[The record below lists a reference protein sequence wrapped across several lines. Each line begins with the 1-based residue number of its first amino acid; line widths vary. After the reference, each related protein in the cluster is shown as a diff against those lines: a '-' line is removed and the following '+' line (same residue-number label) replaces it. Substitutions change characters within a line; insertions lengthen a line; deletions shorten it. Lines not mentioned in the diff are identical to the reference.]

1 MPKSKPPMNEPG
13 RFAYSGLDRLLHERA
28 RLSIMTSLM
37 TQPNGLLFND
47 VKKLCALTDGNLN
60 RHLDALIKA
69 GYLEVWKKSESVR
82 SQTLYRVT
90 TAGRQG
96 YLSYLHELERL
107 VRDAMSTKS
116 STVAYQPL
124 PGWEP
129 AS

>member
-1 MPKSKPPMNEPG
+1 MPKSKPPLNEAG
-13 RFAYSGLDRLLHERA
+13 RYAYSGLDRLLHERA

-37 TQPNGLLFND
+37 TQPTGLLFND
-47 VKKLCALTDGNLN
+47 LKKLCALTDGNLN

-69 GYLEVWKKSESVR
+69 GYLEVWKKQDSIR

-90 TAGRQG
+90 TNGRQS
-96 YLSYLHELERL
+96 YLAYLHELERL
-107 VRDAMSTKS
+107 VKDAMPTKAA
-116 STVAYQPL
+116 TLVHQPL

>member
-1 MPKSKPPMNEPG
+1 MPKSKPPQNEPG
-13 RFAYSGLDRLLHERA
+13 RYAYSGLDRLLHERA

-37 TQPNGLLFND
+37 TQSNGLLFND

-69 GYLEVWKKSESVR
+69 GYLEVWKKSDSVR

-96 YLSYLHELERL
+96 YLAYLHELERL
-107 VRDAMSTKS
+107 VRDAMPTKLS
-116 STVAYQPL
+116 PVAHQAL